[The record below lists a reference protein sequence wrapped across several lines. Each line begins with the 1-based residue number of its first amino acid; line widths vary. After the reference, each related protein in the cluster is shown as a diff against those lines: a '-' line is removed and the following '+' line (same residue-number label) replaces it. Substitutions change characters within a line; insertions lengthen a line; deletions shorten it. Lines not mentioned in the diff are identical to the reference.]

1 MNETTPNKSCCASN
15 TDPALR
21 TPCGCESYS
30 ATTEGNTCLPTAP
43 WVIGT
48 VSTSIGP
55 VLRIGTS
62 LCLIDTWGACQMRLG
77 IGRMRYRIPAGLY
90 AVGNPTPDSPV
101 LVSANYKLTFD
112 RLRSEL
118 TDLSTWILILDT
130 QGVNVW
136 CAAGKG
142 TFGTDEIIRRIECT
156 KLPDLVNHHT
166 LIVPQLGAPGVAA
179 HEVRKRSGF
188 RVVYGPVRAHDIPAF
203 LEAKM
208 KATPEMRQVQFNLPD
223 RIAVIPIELFHWAK
237 YAFIIAICF
246 FFLAGLSREG
256 YGWINAAHH
265 GALSAGLFLT
275 AYFCSCVFAPI
286 LLPWLPGRA
295 FATKGLFLGVIL
307 LLLLGFTAIHLS
319 EHAENWFG
327 MAAWSLL
334 IPTVA
339 SFITMNYTGTS
350 TYTSL
355 SGVRR
360 EMRIAVPIQ
369 MAGAIVGSILWIV
382 ARFV

>member
-1 MNETTPNKSCCASN
+1 MNETTPKKSCCASV
-15 TDPALR
+15 TAPALQ
-21 TPCGCESYS
+21 TPCGCESSS
-30 ATTEGNTCLPTAP
+30 AATEGKTCLPTAP

-55 VLRIGTS
+55 VPRIGTS
-62 LCLIDTWGACQMRLG
+62 LCLTDTWGACKMRLG
-77 IGRMRYRIPAGLY
+77 IGRMHYRIPAGLY
-90 AVGNPTPDSPV
+90 AVGNPTPDLPV

-118 TDLSTWILILDT
+118 TDLSAWILILDT

-142 TFGTDEIIRRIECT
+142 TFGTEEIIRRIECT
-156 KLPDLVNHHT
+156 NLPDLVNHHT

-203 LEAKM
+203 MEAKL
-208 KATPEMRQVQFNLPD
+208 KATPEMRQVQFNLLD

-237 YAFIIAICF
+237 YAIIIAICLF
-246 FFLAGLSREG
+246 ILAGLSREG
-256 YGWINAAHH
+256 YSWANAAQD
-265 GALSAGLFLT
+265 GLFSAGLFLAT
-275 AYFCSCVFAPI
+275 YLGSCLFAPT

-295 FATKGLFLGVIL
+295 FATKGLFLGIIL
-307 LLLLGFTAIHLS
+307 LLLLGSAAIRYSDHSGNWISLTA
-319 EHAENWFG
+319 WF
-327 MAAWSLL
+327 LI

-360 EMRIAVPIQ
+360 EMRVAVPIQ
-369 MAGAIVGSILWIV
+369 MVGAVVGTILWIV